1 MTLIFFLLCF
11 STFMFTK
18 IVCTL
23 NQQNNQQNKREAEVT
38 FRPCVILMPLPS
50 LSPSLSLL
58 QITVFRMG
66 SEGHQD
72 IDLAILTALLK
83 GGCGA
88 IMCVCWSM
96 SSKNTFISQ
105 HPSRHSFFFFNIS
118 LYKNKNNMVYF
129 FGPQLRCMHATQA
142 CDHVLQLVTQK

>member
-105 HPSRHSFFFFNIS
+105 HPSRHNFFFLIYPYIKIKITWFIS
-118 LYKNKNNMVYF
+118 L
-129 FGPQLRCMHATQA
+129 GPS
-142 CDHVLQLVTQK
+142 